1 MLRRALFALIPMT
14 ALLRAAANSLR
25 GKLRTG
31 PSPKLDSGSQSVA
44 LTGDDPTMGV
54 LADENLNGADFEVLG
69 EPQPDGKFRIEPMH
83 TRSLFVHKDGK
94 RLMVT
99 YWCDVCYIRTYTP
112 GKCWCCQKDTELE
125 LRESLS
131 DSR

>member
-1 MLRRALFALIPMT
+1 MWRRTVLAMFPLAGW
-14 ALLRAAANSLR
+14 LRAAATSLR
-25 GKLRTG
+25 GKLRAGT
-31 PSPKLDSGSQSVA
+31 SPQIDSVA
-44 LTGDDPTMGV
+44 LTGDEPTMGV
-54 LADENLNGADFEVLG
+54 FADENLNGADFEVLG
-69 EPQPDGKFRIEPMH
+69 EKQPDGKFRADPMH

-112 GKCWCCQKDTELE
+112 GKCWCCQKDTELD

>member
-1 MLRRALFALIPMT
+1 MFPLAT
-14 ALLRAAANSLR
+14 WLRAATASLR
-25 GKLRTG
+25 GKLRAG
-31 PSPKLDSGSQSVA
+31 SSPKLDSVK

-54 LADENLNGADFEVLG
+54 LADEGLNGSDFEVLG
-69 EPQPDGKFRIEPMH
+69 QSQVDGSFKVEPMH
-83 TRSLFVHKDGK
+83 TRSIFVHKEGK

-99 YWCDVCYIRTYTP
+99 YWCDVCYIRSYIP
-112 GKCWCCQKDTELE
+112 GKCWCCQKDTELD